1 MSVLVKRSMRFLKLF
16 NCDVWDFCLL
26 SLLDRRKNKRYRR
39 RKKKGKLKII
49 QRFYP
54 YSGSLIKYSKFCN
67 FFFDLF
73 LKYKEF
79 KRKKSRRFIYR
90 VDLIEREERRK
101 KQNER
106 FASLRI
112 IKHFFAILTY
122 KQFRKLAR
130 IVRKKEG
137 PVGNLFVL
145 ALEGRLIN
153 FLYRSLFT
161 ETIFESFFLI
171 KQGYILVD
179 KHIITYPNYN
189 VNLYEILSVLPLIK
203 RRFYL
208 FLLTRIFIEKNI
220 FFNTLNF
227 IFISFRFLFSYMYK
241 LPNEKDIPYRSGKDY
256 NFGSRWPIDI
266 YRAAGYAT

>member
-16 NCDVWDFCLL
+16 NFDVWDFCLL
-26 SLLDRRKNKRYRR
+26 ALLDCRNKRFKRR
-39 RKKKGKLKII
+39 IINGKIKLI
-49 QRFYP
+49 QKFYP
-54 YSGSLIKYSKFCN
+54 YSGSLIKYSKFCD
-67 FFFDLF
+67 FFFALF
-73 LKYKEF
+73 LKYKEL
-79 KRKKSRRFIYR
+79 KRKRSRRFIYR

-101 KQNER
+101 KQNDR

-112 IKHFFAILTY
+112 IKHLFAILTY
-122 KQFRKLAR
+122 KQFRKIAR

-171 KQGYILVD
+171 KQGYIIVN
-179 KHIITYPNYN
+179 KKIITYPNYG
-189 VNLYEILSVLPLIK
+189 VKLYEILSILPLLK
-203 RRFYL
+203 RRVYI
-208 FLLTRIFIEKNI
+208 FLLTRIFIESNTL
-220 FFNTLNF
+220 FNTLKF
-227 IFISFRFLFSYMYK
+227 IFISFKFLYSYMYK
-241 LPNEKDIPYRSGKDY
+241 LPHEKDIPYRSGKDFS
-256 NFGSRWPIDI
+256 FGSRWPIDI